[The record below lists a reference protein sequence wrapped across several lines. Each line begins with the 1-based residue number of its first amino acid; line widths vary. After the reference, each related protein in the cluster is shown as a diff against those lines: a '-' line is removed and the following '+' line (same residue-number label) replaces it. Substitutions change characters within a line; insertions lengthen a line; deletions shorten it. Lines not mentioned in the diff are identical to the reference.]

1 MVDAIGAQSFQ
12 PDLVADRPAE
22 FDIIFVGAF
31 EEPIRDEQQ
40 GIRRAAAAVPVQGF
54 TRFGNRHV
62 AKVRS
67 AFRLAL

>member
-12 PDLVADRPAE
+12 PDLVADRSAE
-22 FDIIFVGAF
+22 FDIIFVGTL

-40 GIRRAAAAVPVQGF
+40 GIRRAATTVPVQGF
-54 TRFGNRHV
+54 TRFRNRHV
-62 AKVRS
+62 AKVRA